1 MAKNDKQWSSATP
14 GLLIILVDK
23 SGSMMLKYKNE
34 SDSRTVFATRA
45 INRVINDIIKKN
57 FNGTEPKNRCFI
69 SVISYCADVKE
80 ECSGYLKDL
89 YKSPKR
95 VETVTKKVSDG
106 AGGLVDMNVKMP
118 IWVEPTD
125 TDTWTDMK
133 GAFLMAKKLVEDW
146 VADKPDNPAPVI
158 INISDGVPY
167 YDHKNSNDCMEETK
181 TIANEIMQI
190 SNSDGNV
197 LIFNAEI
204 GDTSQ
209 EIITPNDDSEVKKGG
224 AGAEFLYDISSVI
237 PEGYIDAARKNEL
250 PVKPNSRG
258 CVFSADAVT
267 LIKLIDF
274 GSSKGLGDK

>member
-34 SDSRTVFATRA
+34 PVSRTEFATRA

-69 SVISYCADVKE
+69 SVISYCAEVKE

-89 YKSPKR
+89 YKAPKR
-95 VETVTKKVSDG
+95 VETVTKKVTDG
-106 AGGLVDMNVKMP
+106 AGGLVDKQVKMP
-118 IWVEPTD
+118 IWVEPTN
-125 TDTWTDMK
+125 TETWTDMR
-133 GAFLMAKKLVEDW
+133 GAFIMAKKLVEDW
-146 VADKPDNPAPVI
+146 IADKPDNPAPVV

-167 YDHKNSNDCMEETK
+167 YDHKNSDECMEETK
-181 TIANEIMQI
+181 AVANEIMQI
-190 SNSDGNV
+190 SNADGNV

-224 AGAEFLYDISSVI
+224 AGAEFLYEISSVI

-250 PVKPNSRG
+250 PVKPESRG
-258 CVFSADAVT
+258 CVFSADAVS

>member
-106 AGGLVDMNVKMP
+106 AGGLVDKNVKMP

-274 GSSKGLGDK
+274 GSSKGLEDK

>member
-14 GLLIILVDK
+14 VLLIILVDK

-106 AGGLVDMNVKMP
+106 AGGLVDKNVKMP

>member
-1 MAKNDKQWSSATP
+1 
-14 GLLIILVDK
+14 
-23 SGSMMLKYKNE
+23 MLKYKNE

-106 AGGLVDMNVKMP
+106 AGGLVDKNVKMP

-133 GAFLMAKKLVEDW
+133 GAFLMAKNLVEDW

>member
-95 VETVTKKVSDG
+95 VETVTKKISDG
-106 AGGLVDMNVKMP
+106 AGGLVDKKVKMP

-133 GAFLMAKKLVEDW
+133 GAFLMAKKIVEDW

-181 TIANEIMQI
+181 AIANEIMQI